1 MIIEE
6 KENIKN
12 GLELNIQFQNQNLNS
27 IGNVK
32 KLKKFSFNVRE
43 HILRLSAMGGCYIG
57 SALSL
62 VEITTYLYNNYLN
75 INPENFDNPE
85 RDYLFLSKGHSVPVL
100 YSTFVELGWM
110 PEKRLDN
117 HLKISD
123 DIYWHPNINI
133 PGIEFPSGSLGHSL
147 SVAVG
152 VAIDSKLKN
161 QPNKIFVIMGDGE
174 LNEGSVWEGLLTAS
188 AYKLDNLII
197 IIDRNKLQ
205 ANTQTENLIPLE
217 PLADK
222 FTSFGCAVQ
231 RINGHDFNE
240 ISNSLNNIPFH
251 KNKPS
256 VIIADTVR
264 GKGIPS
270 IENRADR
277 WYANFTITDYET
289 LINELYFSQNPD

>member
-1 MIIEE
+1 MMIED
-6 KENIKN
+6 IKN
-12 GLELNIQFQNQNLNS
+12 IEQNLELNKQFPNQNLNS
-27 IGNVK
+27 LGNVK
-32 KLKKFSFNVRE
+32 QLKKFSFNVRE

-62 VEITTYLYNNYLN
+62 VEITTYLYNNFLN

-85 RDYLFLSKGHSVPVL
+85 RDYVFLSKGHSVPVL

-110 PEKRLDN
+110 TEKRLDN
-117 HLKISD
+117 HLKITD

-133 PGIEFPSGSLGHSL
+133 PGVEFPAGSLGHNL
-147 SVAVG
+147 SVAIG
-152 VAIDSKLKN
+152 VAIDCKLKE
-161 QPNKIFVIMGDGE
+161 QYNKVLVIMGDGE
-174 LNEGSVWEGLLTAS
+174 LNEGSVWEGLLTAG
-188 AYKLDNLII
+188 AYKLDNLIV

-222 FTSFGCAVQ
+222 FTSFGLSVQ

-240 ISNSLNNIPFH
+240 ISNCLNKIPFQ
-251 KNKPS
+251 NDKPS

-277 WYANFTITDYET
+277 WYANFSITEYET
-289 LINELYFSQNPD
+289 LINELYFNQNPD